1 MMTTRANMSAVAIT
15 TRTCMS
21 IAWLRMTESLAYNDL
36 YKRLRRVPR
45 ASADPTNF
53 VHPFNCITQ
62 PLSLHSNI
70 HHLTTFTTYQYIFT
84 N

>member
-1 MMTTRANMSAVAIT
+1 MTTRTNMSTGATT

-21 IAWLRMTESLAYNDL
+21 IARLRMTESLACNEL

-53 VHPFNCITQ
+53 AHLFKCIT
-62 PLSLHSNI
+62 
-70 HHLTTFTTYQYIFT
+70 
-84 N
+84 